1 MGQLEKRVGEWV
13 RDWGVVVQDTLETQS
28 SFIAFGKRGD
38 QSVVLKVIRQPGDEW
53 RCGEVLAAFDG
64 RGVARVYEY
73 AEGAVL
79 LERLNPGTPLASI
92 ALDDR
97 DEEATEILAAVIG
110 QMSHPPELD
119 ESLRRPLKAIV
130 SAQDWGKRF
139 HRYLASGD
147 KQIPASLVEQGRQVY
162 FDLCASQRDVRLLH
176 GDLQHYNVLF
186 DSDRGWLAIDPKGV
200 MGEVEYEIGAGL
212 RNPHEK
218 PELFASPEAVER
230 RLRCF
235 ETKLGLDSDRAL
247 AWGFAQ
253 AVLSAIWSVEDGFEV
268 DAGNPSLSLANALW
282 PVLK

>member
-1 MGQLEKRVGEWV
+1 MGQLEKRVEERV
-13 RDWGVVVQDTLETQS
+13 RDWGVIVLDTLETQS

-38 QSVVLKVIRQPGDEW
+38 QAVVLKVIRQPGDEW

-73 AEGAVL
+73 TEGAAL
-79 LERLNPGTPLASI
+79 LERLNPGTSLASI

-97 DEEATEILAAVIG
+97 DEEATEILVDVIG
-110 QMSHPPELD
+110 QMSYSPELD
-119 ESLRRPLKAIV
+119 EPLRRPLKAIV
-130 SAQDWGKRF
+130 SAQDWGRGF

-147 KQIPASLVEQGRQVY
+147 HQIPASLVEQGQRFY

-176 GDLQHYNVLF
+176 GDFQHYNILF

-200 MGEVEYEIGAGL
+200 MGEIEYEIGASL
-212 RNPHEK
+212 RNPYEK
-218 PELFASPEAVER
+218 PELFASSEMVER

-235 ETKLGLDSDRAL
+235 EAKLKLNYDRML

-253 AVLSAIWSVEDGFEV
+253 AILSAIWSVEDGIEV
-268 DAGNPSLSLANALW
+268 DAGNPSLKLAKAIWQILA
-282 PVLK
+282 